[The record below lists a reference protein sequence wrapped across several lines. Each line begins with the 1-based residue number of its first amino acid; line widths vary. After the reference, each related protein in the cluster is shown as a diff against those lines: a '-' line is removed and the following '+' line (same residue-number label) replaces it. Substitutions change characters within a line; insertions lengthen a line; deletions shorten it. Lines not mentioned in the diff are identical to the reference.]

1 MHYYIATQGPN
12 DNTIEDFWQMCFQY
26 GVNIIIML
34 CNVFEDNRKKCS
46 EYWDIKTPKIF
57 KVKNVNIIKNDD
69 TFIEKEIEIQK
80 IENNETR
87 KFFHIQFKCWPDHQ
101 TPDPERAFH
110 NFETLFKFVEEKKKK
125 KSPIVIHCSAGIGRT
140 GVFSAVQILYNE
152 IMGKINTNQDIHF
165 NIFNTVRKIKECR
178 LYSVDNVNQYSFIYE
193 LIEELLKEKNK

>member
-80 IENNETR
+80 IENNEIR
-87 KFFHIQFKCWPDHQ
+87 KF
-101 TPDPERAFH
+101 FH

-152 IMGKINTNQDIHF
+152 IMGKINTGQDIHF